1 MAFGQ
6 MHICSRFAP
15 YSFICPFLVRVML
28 KIFGPEFHGLRD
40 FFGGVGFFGTFVAW
54 SAGMNF
60 SAGQKIISIAM
71 LLVLAMDFRALYAA
85 ASASKILVYVCEDG
99 RSDSLVWDVA
109 DDFSELLASWGYKV
123 VEPAKALDLAKYHDA
138 GNLSRSSQAAEVLAR
153 AKEDYFEFRY
163 AEAVAGFA
171 NAEKLIEEK
180 EDGLLLFGDVLLD
193 VKISKAIIE
202 KARGKMDAARKSIEE
217 ALRINPLLKLSE
229 EGYPPSMIALF
240 EDVRKNF
247 VSGSGSISVDSKPP
261 AVDIYLNGVL
271 HGQTPMRISPLPDGK
286 YFLQLKG
293 ARYDSVVK
301 EVYIAD
307 GAEISVKAKLKWAKG
322 ASSQSQGIVDEFAL
336 ARDLAEESKSDKVII
351 LGSSWNGKSRA
362 LHARMFDSRL
372 GTSHRPIIIR
382 SLGEDDARFDSL
394 ASLAKEISS
403 QLREDPLA
411 DPSKVTDPKGRGDP
425 MILTNRKRKFYSA
438 PWFWGAAGLVVAGA
452 IAGGIAAS
460 MGGGGDG
467 SGRVNVRF
475 R

>member
-1 MAFGQ
+1 
-6 MHICSRFAP
+6 
-15 YSFICPFLVRVML
+15 ML